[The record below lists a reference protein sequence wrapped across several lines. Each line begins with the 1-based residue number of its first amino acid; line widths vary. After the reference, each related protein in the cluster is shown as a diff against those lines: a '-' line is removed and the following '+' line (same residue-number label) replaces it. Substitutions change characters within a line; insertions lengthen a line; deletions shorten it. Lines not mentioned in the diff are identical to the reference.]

1 MIYEG
6 TWDMGSAKHGLVQH
20 PPYTLLAAWPHTSFL
35 VHVRVAWKVES
46 LNILDRRMLKC
57 ETLSGPQ
64 HAWLSKPLVGIK
76 WQAGEIKFSEG
87 SNCGWQKLFCKHIT
101 TFLWIVKTFMLL
113 GCSWCACARPS
124 SRGMGWV
131 RDHGWIWMI
140 ISSPDSDDLTVSCVW
155 ASSSRPALRSPGLN
169 TEMVRCIKTWRW
181 VRGVISTLGL

>member
-6 TWDMGSAKHGLVQH
+6 TRDMGWAKHGLVQH
-20 PPYTLLAAWPHTSFL
+20 PPYTSLAAWPRNSFL

-101 TFLWIVKTFMLL
+101 TFCEKWKP
-113 GCSWCACARPS
+113 SWCWAAAGVCLCSSIKQRDGLNWGTMAGSGWS
-124 SRGMGWV
+124 SR
-131 RDHGWIWMI
+131 HQILTIW
-140 ISSPDSDDLTVSCVW
+140 LWAVSGPAAAALPRGPP
-155 ASSSRPALRSPGLN
+155 ASIR
-169 TEMVRCIKTWRW
+169 RW
-181 VRGVISTLGL
+181 